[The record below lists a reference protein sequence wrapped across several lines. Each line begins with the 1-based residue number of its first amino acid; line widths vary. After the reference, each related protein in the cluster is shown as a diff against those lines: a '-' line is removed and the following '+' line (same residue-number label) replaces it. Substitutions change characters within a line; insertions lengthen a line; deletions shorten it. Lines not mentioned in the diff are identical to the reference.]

1 MGLKAAER
9 ITQNSA
15 RDLLFINRIK
25 LVRVQTVRR
34 QRQDAGKCSGADG
47 DHHEQAHAKAAD
59 GCGQDNSE
67 RFRER
72 AALTPSAALISTKT
86 FRRVEPN
93 LTQESDES
101 RIGMQWPKVARK
113 ADAMDGPGVLGHSA
127 LEPVNRFIVF
137 A

>member
-1 MGLKAAER
+1 M
-9 ITQNSA
+9 S
-15 RDLLFINRIK
+15 LLPES
-25 LVRVQTVRR
+25 LH
-34 QRQDAGKCSGADG
+34 SADG
-47 DHHEQAHAKAAD
+47 
-59 GCGQDNSE
+59 GGQDNSE

-113 ADAMDGPGVLGHSA
+113 ADGIGDGDFVDVTPLQLGEEIAVAH
-127 LEPVNRFIVF
+127 VG
-137 A
+137 

>member
-1 MGLKAAER
+1 MIGALQV
-9 ITQNSA
+9 ILA
-15 RDLLFINRIK
+15 REACHARLL
-25 LVRVQTVRR
+25 L
-34 QRQDAGKCSGADG
+34 
-47 DHHEQAHAKAAD
+47 AK
-59 GCGQDNSE
+59 E
-67 RFRER
+67 
-72 AALTPSAALISTKT
+72 SAALISTKT

-101 RIGMQWPKVARK
+101 RIGMQGPKPARK